1 MSYEDE
7 IAKIA
12 PSSDRGEK
20 DAQDYGISAGI
31 WRQVRIGRPP
41 IWDSPLDMWHEACKY
56 FEWCTENPILEDD
69 VKTDNGSLVHIVRH
83 KPRIMNKWGLCTFLN
98 VDYKTFKGYEKKTE
112 FLPVIE
118 QIESIIASQ
127 SYEGAA
133 VGMFNANLVSRYM
146 GLADNQNVQQ
156 DVTSSDGSMSPKG
169 MTDEELAE
177 ALKKYGIE

>member
-12 PSSDRGEK
+12 PSVDRGAKEPK
-20 DAQDYGISAGI
+20 AYGVGNGL
-31 WRQVRIGRPP
+31 WRQMKVGRPP
-41 IWDSPLDMWHEACKY
+41 IWETPEEMWEEACKY

-69 VKTDNGSLVHIVRH
+69 VKTDNGSLVHIVRY
-83 KPRIMNKWGLCTFLN
+83 KPRIMNKWGMCTYLN
-98 VDYKTFKGYEKKTE
+98 ITYPTFQRYSKMPE
-112 FLPVIE
+112 FSSVVTAIEEVI
-118 QIESIIASQ
+118 SSQ
-127 SYEGAA
+127 CFEG
-133 VGMFNANLVSRYM
+133 VNSGHFNANIVSRYM